1 MSVEVGR
8 APATVLTPLR
18 GMVTG
23 ATWALMPF
31 VAALVGGALVLLVTG
46 RDPVATYGLLLQQSL
61 GSMQALAN
69 TLVQMTPVL
78 FTGLATAFAFR
89 AGVFNVGVEGAL
101 YVGAF
106 AAAWVG
112 FTLVGLPGPLLV
124 IAALAFAAVVGAA
137 WSFVPGFLRARWQVD
152 EVVSTLMLNFVAI
165 QLTSYLVNG
174 PFLAVGTANS
184 MSPLVAPEARLGSL
198 APPSQLSLGFP
209 LALAVAVAF
218 WFIFRRTT
226 LGYQL
231 NLVGSSSRFA
241 ATSGISLVRV
251 IILAMV
257 ISGLVAGLAGAVQI
271 LGVNGRFI
279 DHFSPGFGFTGI
291 AVALLGRNTALGC
304 VLAALFFGALSNGSA
319 MMQLFSDIPLDL
331 VNVLSGL
338 VMILAV
344 VNFAGLRP
352 RRIVPAVALAPAEAQ
367 PPAAD
372 ERQEPS

>member
-1 MSVEVGR
+1 MSVEAGR
-8 APATVLTPLR
+8 APATVVSPLR
-18 GMVTG
+18 GTG
-23 ATWALMPF
+23 AGAAWALLPF
-31 VAALVGGALVLLVTG
+31 VAALVAGALVLLVTG
-46 RDPVATYGLLLQQSL
+46 RDPVATYGLLLEQSL
-61 GSMQALAN
+61 GSTQAIAN
-69 TLVQMTPVL
+69 TLVQTTPVL

-89 AGVFNVGVEGAL
+89 AGVFNVGVEGSL

-112 FTLVGLPGPLLV
+112 FTFLGVPGLILIP
-124 IAALAFAAVVGAA
+124 AAVLLAAAVGAV

-152 EVVSTLMLNFVAI
+152 EVVTTLMLNFVAI

-198 APPSQLSLGFP
+198 APPSQLSIGFP
-209 LALAVAVAF
+209 LAIAAAAAF
-218 WFIFRRTT
+218 WFVFRKTT
-226 LGYQL
+226 LGYEL

-241 ATSGISLVRV
+241 ATAGISLVRV
-251 IILAMV
+251 IVLAMV
-257 ISGLVAGLAGAVQI
+257 MSGVIAGIAGAVQV

-279 DHFSPGFGFTGI
+279 DHFSPGFGFTGL
-291 AVALLGRNTALGC
+291 AVALLGRNTAIGC

-344 VNFAGLRP
+344 VDFAGLRP
-352 RRIVPAVALAPAEAQ
+352 RRIVAAAALAPA
-367 PPAAD
+367 D
-372 ERQEPS
+372 EHQEPG

>member
-1 MSVEVGR
+1 MSVEASR
-8 APATVLTPLR
+8 APATAITPLR
-18 GMVTG
+18 GTAAG
-23 ATWALMPF
+23 AARALMPF
-31 VAALVGGALVLLVTG
+31 VAALVAGALVLLLTG
-46 RDPVATYGLLLQQSL
+46 RDPAATYGLLIEQSL
-61 GSMQALAN
+61 GSARAIAN
-69 TLVQMTPVL
+69 TLVQTTPVL
-78 FTGLATAFAFR
+78 FAGLATAVAFR
-89 AGVFNVGVEGAL
+89 AGVFNVGVEGSL

-112 FTLVGLPGPLLV
+112 FTFLGVPGLIV
-124 IAALAFAAVVGAA
+124 IPAALLLAGAVGAA

-152 EVVSTLMLNFVAI
+152 EVVTTLMLNFVAI

-198 APPSQLSLGFP
+198 APPSQLSIGFP
-209 LALAVAVAF
+209 LAIAAAVVF
-218 WFIFRRTT
+218 WFVFRRTT
-226 LGYQL
+226 LGYEL

-241 ATSGISLVRV
+241 ATAGISLTRV
-251 IILAMV
+251 IIVAMV
-257 ISGLVAGLAGAVQI
+257 ISGLIAGIAGAVQI

-291 AVALLGRNTALGC
+291 AVALLGRNTAIGC

-331 VNVLSGL
+331 VNVLSGV

-344 VNFAGLRP
+344 VNLAGLRP
-352 RRIVPAVALAPAEAQ
+352 RRTAPATVLAPAEA
-367 PPAAD
+367 
-372 ERQEPS
+372 RQEPE

>member
-1 MSVEVGR
+1 MSVEAGR
-8 APATVLTPLR
+8 APATVVSPLR
-18 GMVTG
+18 GTAAG
-23 ATWALMPF
+23 AAWALLPF
-31 VAALVGGALVLLVTG
+31 VVALVAGALVLLVTG
-46 RDPVATYGLLLQQSL
+46 RDPVATYGLLLEQSL
-61 GSMQALAN
+61 GSTQSIAN
-69 TLVQMTPVL
+69 TLVQTTPVL

-89 AGVFNVGVEGAL
+89 AGVFNVGVEGSL

-112 FTLVGLPGPLLV
+112 FTFLGVPGLILIP
-124 IAALAFAAVVGAA
+124 AALLLAAVVGAA

-152 EVVSTLMLNFVAI
+152 EVVTTLMLNFVAI

-184 MSPLVAPEARLGSL
+184 ISPLIAPEARLGSL
-198 APPSQLSLGFP
+198 APPSQLSIGFP
-209 LALAVAVAF
+209 LAIAGAVAF
-218 WFIFRRTT
+218 WFVFRRTT
-226 LGYQL
+226 LGYEL

-241 ATSGISLVRV
+241 ATAGISLVRV
-251 IILAMV
+251 IVLAMV
-257 ISGLVAGLAGAVQI
+257 ISGVIAGIAGAVQV

-291 AVALLGRNTALGC
+291 AVALLGRNTAIGC

-331 VNVLSGL
+331 VYVLSGL

-352 RRIVPAVALAPAEAQ
+352 RRIVAAAALAPA
-367 PPAAD
+367 D
-372 ERQEPS
+372 EHQEPG

>member
-1 MSVEVGR
+1 MSVEASR
-8 APATVLTPLR
+8 APATAITPLL
-18 GMVTG
+18 GTAAG
-23 ATWALMPF
+23 AARALMPF
-31 VAALVGGALVLLVTG
+31 VAALVAGALVLLVTG
-46 RDPVATYGLLLQQSL
+46 RDPAATYGLLIEQSL
-61 GSMQALAN
+61 GSARAITN
-69 TLVQMTPVL
+69 TLVQTTPVL
-78 FTGLATAFAFR
+78 FAGLATAVAFR

-112 FTLVGLPGPLLV
+112 FTFLGVPGLIV
-124 IAALAFAAVVGAA
+124 IPAALLLAAAVGAA

-152 EVVSTLMLNFVAI
+152 EVVTTLMLNFVAI

-174 PFLAVGTANS
+174 PFLALGTANS

-198 APPSQLSLGFP
+198 APPSQLSIGFP
-209 LALAVAVAF
+209 LAIAAAVGF
-218 WFIFRRTT
+218 WFVFQRTA
-226 LGYQL
+226 LGYEL

-241 ATSGISLVRV
+241 ATAGISLARV
-251 IILAMV
+251 IIVAMV
-257 ISGLVAGLAGAVQI
+257 ISGVIAGVAGAVQI

-291 AVALLGRNTALGC
+291 AVALLGRNTAIGC

-331 VNVLSGL
+331 VNLLSGV

-344 VNFAGLRP
+344 VNLAGLRP
-352 RRIVPAVALAPAEAQ
+352 RRTAPATRTK
-367 PPAAD
+367 PD
-372 ERQEPS
+372 DRQEPK